1 VTSLNLSAPDATS
14 LPASAFP
21 TPADVYVCDKCGR
34 DVTKH
39 LHRGQAHV
47 WKPVGPNRYQCRF
60 GQKYLTGAME
70 WDQLGEWE
78 RKRRIGQTVGLG
90 ILCSAAFSIVGLV
103 VYLALHRS
111 KAALICAS
119 AIAALPFLL
128 MNVPFWLDVA
138 ASVWR
143 TRVGT
148 SGSTPGF

>member
-1 VTSLNLSAPDATS
+1 M
-14 LPASAFP
+14 
-21 TPADVYVCDKCGR
+21 
-34 DVTKH
+34 
-39 LHRGQAHV
+39 
-47 WKPVGPNRYQCRF
+47 GPNRYQCKC

-103 VYLALHRS
+103 VHLALHRS

-119 AIAALPFLL
+119 AITALPFLL

-143 TRVGT
+143 TRVGS